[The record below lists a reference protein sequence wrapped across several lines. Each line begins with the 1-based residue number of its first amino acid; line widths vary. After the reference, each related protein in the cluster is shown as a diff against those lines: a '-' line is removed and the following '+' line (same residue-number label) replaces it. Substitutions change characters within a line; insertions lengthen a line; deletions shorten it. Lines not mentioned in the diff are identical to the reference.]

1 MLFHIAL
8 FTTDVYFFSYRT
20 GIVGCLA
27 CEPSQFFLA
36 RMARQFF
43 STCSTYIFLAGISKC
58 GTSILLARIAHRAR
72 RTHQNVRN
80 VGNVDNV
87 GHAKKFDT

>member
-20 GIVGCLA
+20 GIVVCLA
-27 CEPSQFFLA
+27 CEPSQFFWHVWHVNY
-36 RMARQFF
+36 F
-43 STCSTYIFLAGISKC
+43 SACSTYIFLAGISKC

-72 RTHQNVRN
+72 RTRQNVRH
-80 VGNVDNV
+80 VGHVDNV
-87 GHAKKFDT
+87 GYAKKFGT